1 LQAPHFVG
9 SELKLTHFVSHAS
22 GAGATQLDEH
32 TYVDPDAEQSAVGAA
47 QALPQAP
54 QFACV
59 LRLVSHPSSP
69 RVEQCAYPAAQAEAG
84 TLQTPDWQVI
94 PVAPGAT
101 LCNAVQSCPQ
111 MPQFSGSDIKFAH
124 VVLHVFGIDI
134 GHVARHCVPLDPA
147 PHFGAAAP
155 HLVVQLPQVL
165 ASTREVSQPSS
176 ARDEQ

>member
-1 LQAPHFVG
+1 
-9 SELKLTHFVSHAS
+9 
-22 GAGATQLDEH
+22 
-32 TYVDPDAEQSAVGAA
+32 VDPDAEQSAAGAA

-69 RVEQCAYPAAQAEAG
+69 RVEQCAYPAAQAVAG

-101 LCNAVQSCPQ
+101 FCNAVQSCPQ
-111 MPQFSGSDIKFAH
+111 LPQFSGSDIKFAH
-124 VVLHVFGIDI
+124 VVLHVLGADV
-134 GHVARHCVPLDPA
+134 GQLATHCGPLDPA
-147 PHFGAAAP
+147 AHFGAAVP

-165 ASTREVSQPSS
+165 ASTSEVSQPSS
-176 ARDEQ
+176 ALDEQCP